1 MSTSEQGIV
10 RLVKMLLRGIRTEH
24 PIDPEQAAEHF
35 AQAIDALELLYVHNE
50 GAGYIIDGAEPVM
63 FAEFSDDGVTF
74 DEHHEHPKTLDVI
87 HCALQTLT
95 HMELQTLLPDDDD
108 STDDL
113 GEFI

>member
-10 RLVKMLLRGIRTEH
+10 RLVKMLLRGIRTNH

-35 AQAIDALELLYVHNE
+35 AQAIDALELLYVHDDA
-50 GAGYIIDGAEPVM
+50 AGYIIDGVEPVM
-63 FAEFSDDGVTF
+63 YAEFTDDGVTF